1 MNELIQGINNEMI
14 EQITGESE
22 KVIKQW
28 KKGTRKVPESAIRLI
43 RLHAHG
49 DASAILGKDW
59 EGHYFRNNL
68 LYIAEWKRGL
78 TAHEIRALFW
88 ECQLNRSLKSEIKL
102 LKQEINRRNEEIDAL
117 EVKAAF
123 YRKQL
128 VLESRFGWILE
139 KSFL

>member
-1 MNELIQGINNEMI
+1 MNELIQGISVPAI
-14 EQITGESE
+14 EEITGESP

-28 KKGTRKVPESAIRLI
+28 KKGTRKIPESAIRLL
-43 RLHAHG
+43 RLYLNG

-59 EGHYFRNNL
+59 EGHIFKDNL
-68 LYIAEWKRGL
+68 LYIPEWKRGL
-78 TAHEIRALFW
+78 SPHEIRSLFW
-88 ECQLNRSLKSEIKL
+88 ECQLNRCLKNENRL
-102 LKQEINRRNEEIDAL
+102 LKQEIERRNEEIDKL

-123 YRKQL
+123 YKKQL